1 VEEDLRPDV
10 DPWWSV
16 FTIVSVGTLGLLL
29 VTDRY
34 VELLAAGA
42 AYAATLIIARA
53 DRRPGEEGESP

>member
-1 VEEDLRPDV
+1 MEEELRPEA

-34 VELLAAGA
+34 VELLAAGV
-42 AYAATLIIARA
+42 AYAATWIIARA
-53 DRRPGEEGESP
+53 DRSPGEKGESS

>member
-1 VEEDLRPDV
+1 MEEPADA

-16 FTIVSVGTLGLLL
+16 FTVVSVTTLGVLL

-42 AYAATLIIARA
+42 AYTATWTIARA
-53 DRRPGEEGESP
+53 ERRAREKGESR

>member
-1 VEEDLRPDV
+1 VEERPGI

-16 FTIVSVGTLGLLL
+16 FTVVSVGTLGLLL

-42 AYAATLIIARA
+42 AYTATWIIVRA
-53 DRRPGEEGESP
+53 ENGPGGKGES